1 MRKGAAWLVAVVA
14 MVAALL
20 TGGGSLPAYAATD
33 PVDLTSGAFRVVHA
47 TAQNPEQRLAPA
59 SDTASDGAGI
69 WLWNQGANAADDAQY
84 WTFEKI
90 EDGSAY
96 VWVSRQDDS
105 LAVRADDA
113 GKIWLAKKD
122 AADKAQQWAIEQQAD
137 GTFTI
142 KNVQTGTYVVTA
154 AAKETQAVLGS
165 TAQGW
170 KLTPREATFS
180 IALDQHVLRAGDR
193 VEAKV
198 AGKDAFGNDID
209 ASQVTWKSSDEDVIA
224 IEDGYLNVKKEGTAT
239 VTARWETRRP
249 PPGSPRSRPPKS
261 TRAPTAWT
269 AW

>member
-90 EDGSAY
+90 EDGSPY